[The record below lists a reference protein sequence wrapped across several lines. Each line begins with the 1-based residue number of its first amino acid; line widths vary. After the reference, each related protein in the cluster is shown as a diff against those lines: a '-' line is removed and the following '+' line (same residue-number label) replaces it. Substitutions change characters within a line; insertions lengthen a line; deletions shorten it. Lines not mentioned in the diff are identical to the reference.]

1 MFYSTSLIMFGT
13 LKEIVPVRKFEAVT
27 EESSESRY
35 EEKDQADYEGED
47 PGTESFVTVNQPTV
61 LSQTGQTIA

>member
-1 MFYSTSLIMFGT
+1 MYQFRSGEKIWGGN
-13 LKEIVPVRKFEAVT
+13 RGNQCN
-27 EESSESRY
+27 ESRY

>member
-1 MFYSTSLIMFGT
+1 MRI
-13 LKEIVPVRKFEAVT
+13 FEAVT
-27 EESSESRY
+27 EEPSESRY
-35 EEKDQADYEGED
+35 EEKNQADYDGED

>member
-1 MFYSTSLIMFGT
+1 M
-13 LKEIVPVRKFEAVT
+13 RKFGAVT
-27 EESSESRY
+27 EETSESRY

-47 PGTESFVTVNQPTV
+47 EDPGTESFVTVNKPTV